1 MLVFCRDR
9 KLCGKKVGNI
19 VKTASRMSEIEP
31 NPLASVKIKTTS
43 LTDTL
48 AEQAYADLSKMI
60 HQRELEGGQQIVE
73 LRLAQQLGISRTPI
87 RQALR
92 RLEGEG
98 LLQKSGS
105 RHYFVRRVELQE
117 YLHSL
122 KVREILEAEAAFTA
136 ANNVS
141 ETDIQNARI
150 NLKIVE
156 TQQPYSVLSHWQ
168 SDEEVH
174 GLFIDACPN
183 RVLREVIRSLR
194 ATTKLFEIENLAERL
209 EPDSRQHDA
218 ILTSLLIRDKE
229 AIKASVQFHIKS
241 LYKFALRVL

>member
-1 MLVFCRDR
+1 MYVK
-9 KLCGKKVGNI
+9 KLSNLI
-19 VKTASRMSEIEP
+19 RTASKKSEAEAR
-31 NPLASVKIKTTS
+31 PLS
-43 LTDTL
+43 LLNDYTVSLADTL
-48 AEQAYADLSKMI
+48 AEKAYADLSRMI
-60 HQRELEGGQQIVE
+60 HQRDFKGGQQLVE

-122 KVREILEAEAAFTA
+122 KVREILEAEAAHVA
-136 ANNVS
+136 AGNVS
-141 ETDIQNARI
+141 EKNIQNVWK
-150 NLKIVE
+150 NLKTVE
-156 TQQPYSVLSHWQ
+156 TQQPYSMLSHWQ

-194 ATTKLFEIENLAERL
+194 ATTKLFEIENLSERL
-209 EPDSRQHDA
+209 EPDSRQHET
-218 ILTSLLIRDKE
+218 ILTSLLNKDKE
-229 AIKASVQFHIKS
+229 AARVAVKDHIKS
-241 LYKFALRVL
+241 LYKFALIVL

>member
-1 MLVFCRDR
+1 MQSLMNDD
-9 KLCGKKVGNI
+9 
-19 VKTASRMSEIEP
+19 TES
-31 NPLASVKIKTTS
+31 LA
-43 LTDTL
+43 DTL
-48 AEQAYADLSKMI
+48 AEQAYADLSRMI
-60 HQRELEGGQQIVE
+60 HKRDFKGGQQLVE

-122 KVREILEAEAAFTA
+122 KVREILESEAAHTA
-136 ANNVS
+136 
-141 ETDIQNARI
+141 TDYICEKKIQTVLK

-156 TQQPYSVLSHWQ
+156 TQQPYSMLSHWQ

-174 GLFIDACPN
+174 GIFIDACPN

-194 ATTKLFEIENLAERL
+194 ATTKLFEIENLSERL
-209 EPDSRQHDA
+209 EPDSRQHET
-218 ILTSLLIRDKE
+218 ILTALLNKDNEAARAAVKE
-229 AIKASVQFHIKS
+229 HIQS
-241 LYKFALRVL
+241 LYKFALLVL

>member
-1 MLVFCRDR
+1 M
-9 KLCGKKVGNI
+9 
-19 VKTASRMSEIEP
+19 
-31 NPLASVKIKTTS
+31 IKTSSKSESEANSPAVVKVKNKS

-60 HQRELEGGQQIVE
+60 HQRDFKGGQQIVE
-73 LRLAQQLGISRTPI
+73 LRLAEQLGISRTPI
-87 RQALR
+87 RQALM

-122 KVREILEAEAAFTA
+122 KVRELLEAEAAYTA
-136 ANNVS
+136 TNNVR
-141 ETDIQNARI
+141 ETDIQI
-150 NLKIVE
+150 VWKNLKAVE
-156 TQQPYSVLSHWQ
+156 TLQPYSMIAHWQ

-183 RVLREVIRSLR
+183 RVLREVIKSLR
-194 ATTKLFEIENLAERL
+194 ATTKLFEIENLSERL
-209 EPDSRQHDA
+209 EPDSRQHEA
-218 ILTSLLIRDKE
+218 IITALLHKDKE
-229 AIKASVQFHIKS
+229 ATKTAVELHIKS
-241 LYKFALRVL
+241 LYKFALSVL

>member
-1 MLVFCRDR
+1 MQSLMNDD
-9 KLCGKKVGNI
+9 
-19 VKTASRMSEIEP
+19 TES
-31 NPLASVKIKTTS
+31 LA
-43 LTDTL
+43 DTL
-48 AEQAYADLSKMI
+48 AEQAYADLSRMI
-60 HQRELEGGQQIVE
+60 HKRDFKGGQQLVE

-122 KVREILEAEAAFTA
+122 KVREILESEAAHTA
-136 ANNVS
+136 
-141 ETDIQNARI
+141 TDYICEKKIQTVLK

-156 TQQPYSVLSHWQ
+156 TQQPYSMLSHWQ

-194 ATTKLFEIENLAERL
+194 ATTKLFEIENLSERL
-209 EPDSRQHDA
+209 EPDSRQHET
-218 ILTSLLIRDKE
+218 ILTSLLNEDKE
-229 AIKASVQFHIKS
+229 AARVAVKNHIKS
-241 LYKFALRVL
+241 LYKFALIVL

>member
-1 MLVFCRDR
+1 MGTV
-9 KLCGKKVGNI
+9 
-19 VKTASRMSEIEP
+19 VKAASRMPEIGLNTLP
-31 NPLASVKIKTTS
+31 NVEITTISLA
-43 LTDTL
+43 DTL

-60 HQRELEGGQQIVE
+60 HKREFKGGQQLVE
-73 LRLAQQLGISRTPI
+73 LRLAKQLGISRTPI

-141 ETDIQNARI
+141 ETDIKKARK
-150 NLKIVE
+150 NLKMVE
-156 TQQPYSVLSHWQ
+156 TQNPYSMLSHWQ

-183 RVLREVIRSLR
+183 RVLRKVIRSLR

-209 EPDSRQHDA
+209 EPDSRQHES
-218 ILTSLLIRDKE
+218 ILTSLLSRDKE
-229 AIKASVQFHIKS
+229 ASKASVQFHIKS

>member
-1 MLVFCRDR
+1 M
-9 KLCGKKVGNI
+9 I
-19 VKTASRMSEIEP
+19 KTASKSESETNLPALVEVNTEP
-31 NPLASVKIKTTS
+31 LS
-43 LTDTL
+43 DTL

-60 HQRELEGGQQIVE
+60 HQRNFKGGQQLVE

-98 LLQKSGS
+98 LLQKRGS

-136 ANNVS
+136 TYNVS
-141 ETDIQNARI
+141 ETNIRSVWK
-150 NLKIVE
+150 NLKVVE
-156 TQQPYSVLSHWQ
+156 KLEPYSVLAHWQ

-174 GLFIDACPN
+174 SLFIDVCPN
-183 RVLREVIRSLR
+183 KVLREVIRSLR
-194 ATTKLFEIENLAERL
+194 ATTKLFEIENLSERL
-209 EPDSRQHDA
+209 EPDSRQHEA
-218 ILTSLLIRDKE
+218 ILNSLLRRDKKG
-229 AIKASVQFHIKS
+229 AKAAVALHIKS
-241 LYKFALRVL
+241 LYKFAVSIL

>member
-1 MLVFCRDR
+1 MSR
-9 KLCGKKVGNI
+9 KP
-19 VKTASRMSEIEP
+19 EIELNTQP
-31 NPLASVKIKTTS
+31 SVEIKTIS
-43 LTDTL
+43 LADTL

-60 HQRELEGGQQIVE
+60 HKRELKGGQQLVE
-73 LRLAQQLGISRTPI
+73 LRLAKQLGISRTPV

-141 ETDIQNARI
+141 RTDIKKARK
-150 NLKIVE
+150 NLKMVE
-156 TQQPYSVLSHWQ
+156 TQNPYSMLSHWQ

-194 ATTKLFEIENLAERL
+194 STTKLFEIENLAERL

-218 ILTSLLIRDKE
+218 ILTSLLSNDKE
-229 AIKASVQFHIKS
+229 ASKTSVQLHIRS
-241 LYKFALRVL
+241 LYEFALRVL